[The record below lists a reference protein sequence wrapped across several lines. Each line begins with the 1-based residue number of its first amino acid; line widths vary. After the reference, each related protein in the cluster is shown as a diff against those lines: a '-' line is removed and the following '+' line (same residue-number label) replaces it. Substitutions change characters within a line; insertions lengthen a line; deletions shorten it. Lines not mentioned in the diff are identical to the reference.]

1 MLGQLSI
8 SFCDTCNE
16 FGMVSVVD
24 GKLMIQYCDCEV
36 ETLEGEQNGIRNSNW
51 TYRYRPNPIRP
62 N

>member
-1 MLGQLSI
+1 MLCYSGWTPLNKKVGKVMLGQLSI

-36 ETLEGEQNGIRNSNW
+36 ETVEGE
-51 TYRYRPNPIRP
+51 
-62 N
+62 